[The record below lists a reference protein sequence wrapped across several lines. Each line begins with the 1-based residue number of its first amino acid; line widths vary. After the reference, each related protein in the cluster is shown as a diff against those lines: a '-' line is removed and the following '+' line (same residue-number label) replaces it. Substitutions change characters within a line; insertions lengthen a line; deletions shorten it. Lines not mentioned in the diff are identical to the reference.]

1 MSHYGTLQNSI
12 LWHLIAF
19 LTIFSAEFMVPG
31 AYGKVTGPCNDFMLS
46 DKYILGDSIPQH
58 IKIYDYDALAIIFTI
73 SLRINGA
80 TRT

>member
-1 MSHYGTLQNSI
+1 
-12 LWHLIAF
+12 
-19 LTIFSAEFMVPG
+19 MVPG
-31 AYGKVTGPCNDFMLS
+31 PYGKVTGPCNDFMLS

-58 IKIYDYDALAIIFTI
+58 SKIYDYDALAIIFTI

>member
-1 MSHYGTLQNSI
+1 MEHYKTVFYSTLQ
-12 LWHLIAF
+12 HFIAF

-31 AYGKVTGPCNDFMLS
+31 PYGKVTGPCNDFMLS
-46 DKYILGDSIPQH
+46 AKYILGDSIPTH

-73 SLRINGA
+73 SLTINGA